1 MTPAEW
7 AERTA
12 QAQNLPATVQDP
24 AVLARIAALI
34 VPEGGESR

>member
-12 QAQNLPATVQDP
+12 QAQGLPPKVEDP
-24 AVLARIAALI
+24 AVLARIAALLGA
-34 VPEGGESR
+34 GGEVRE